1 VPRIDVAVASAS
13 PDWGPQPVVEV
24 PAGAVA
30 GLEDQ
35 IYPRPAIARS
45 GRRALLVTLQ
55 RRGDG
60 VAVGDENPLPVR
72 PNGAVSRR
80 LGLDAGSRFTLA
92 TPDDTEFVVRRAR
105 ADDLPRANTVYVSPI
120 RFDQLTRDA
129 RGETFLLD
137 GSSVIPVALR
147 PRQDCLDT
155 DVRMSL
161 LARLTTGLEPEA
173 RVSLVAMDTTGA
185 SGLDWRHAQRR
196 VSTRVPR
203 NRLAA
208 AAMAALGVAIS
219 LLRRIDQVLEALLRP
234 LLLAPLL
241 MVRSEQAEVLDDG
254 RSVLRAHP
262 AVLGSL
268 GLPAQGGQAI
278 LRWGRE
284 QIGVLVLP
292 NAESMQSA
300 DLDRFRAVA
309 QHETTR
315 PEALPDHLVVRLSS
329 TARAELE
336 MPAHGIVVLRRRL
349 RPLVLRQ
356 LNVILTPLVGLLLA
370 GLAVQFGGPSG
381 TDIRWWL
388 WIGTPIVVF
397 LGLAPI
403 RLSRPG
409 RGRWP

>member
-1 VPRIDVAVASAS
+1 MPQIDAVVVSGS
-13 PDWGPQPVVEV
+13 TNWGPQPVVEV
-24 PAGAVA
+24 PFSQSLA
-30 GLEDQ
+30 DQ
-35 IYPRPAIARS
+35 TFPRPAIARS

-55 RRGDG
+55 RRGG
-60 VAVGDENPLPVR
+60 IAATGDESHVGVR
-72 PNGAVSRR
+72 PNSSVSRR
-80 LGLDAGSRFTLA
+80 LDLEKGKHFTLE
-92 TPDDTEFVVRRAR
+92 TPDDAGFVVRRAR
-105 ADDLPRANTVYVSPI
+105 ADDLPRANTVYVSPA
-120 RFDQLTRDA
+120 RFDQLNRES

-137 GSSVIPVALR
+137 GRTVIPVVVK
-147 PRQDCLDT
+147 PRTDCRET

-161 LARLTTGLEPEA
+161 LARLITGLEPGTN
-173 RVSLVAMDTTGA
+173 VSLVAMG
-185 SGLDWRHAQRR
+185 SSVGPGLDWRHAQRR
-196 VSTRVPR
+196 ITTRTLR
-203 NRLAA
+203 SRMAA
-208 AAMAALGVAIS
+208 AGASVLGLLLS
-219 LLRRIDQVLEALLRP
+219 LLRRLDQGLEAVLRP

-262 AVLGSL
+262 AVLGTL
-268 GLPAQGGQAI
+268 GIPAQGGQAI
-278 LRWGRE
+278 LRWGRA

-292 NAESMQSA
+292 TAESMQA
-300 DLDRFRAVA
+300 LDLERFRAVE
-309 QHETTR
+309 QHETAR
-315 PEALPDHLVVRLSS
+315 PDGLPEHLVVRLSS

-336 MPAHGIVVLRRRL
+336 MPAHGIIVLRRRL